1 MAKLVP
7 CRPVRPRREGENL
20 LGITFI
26 AENFDHPAIDIEDAF
41 EGKE

>member
-1 MAKLVP
+1 MATLVP
-7 CRPVRPRREGENL
+7 YRRARPRREGENL

-26 AENFDHPAIDIEDAF
+26 AESFDHLAVDIEDAF